1 MTPYPDDMIATV
13 TRRHS
18 APTATWHP
26 ILAAVEQQPGLW
38 HMVARYDNTYGVIE
52 LVRRGNEVGYNAT
65 TWADAPG
72 DRELV
77 GYYRKL
83 TAACEAVQ
91 RRFLD
96 SHGRRLPPS
105 RSPS

>member
-18 APTATWHP
+18 AAPLTWHP
-26 ILAAVEQQPGLW
+26 ILAAVEQRPGVW
-38 HMVARYDNTYGVIE
+38 HMVAQYENTYGVVE
-52 LVRRGNEVGYNAT
+52 LVRRGPELGYKAT
-65 TWADAPG
+65 TWSELPG

-83 TAACEAVQ
+83 TAACEAVH

-96 SHGRRLPPS
+96 SHGSRLQPDS
-105 RSPS
+105 K